1 MSRGSMQTRHVRDLS
16 SLGAWYLCDVLK
28 PVHHGDQ
35 GDTKLHYLHRKW
47 TLTPVLLILGALER
61 LLGSIPRVS
70 DPAGLGEAQR
80 LHF

>member
-1 MSRGSMQTRHVRDLS
+1 MSRGSMQTRHARDLR

-35 GDTKLHYLHRKW
+35 GGTKNF
-47 TLTPVLLILGALER
+47 TISIENGLTPVIPILGALKR